1 MKDNEYYIPK
11 DPLQPIEFENQTL
24 DAIGT
29 TIPKKANEAA
39 EKRKK
44 RKKREGMSR
53 NVALLL
59 SAVAVG
65 IVAVSAFSAPSTPMT
80 DSTGTVGMP
89 DPLAVF
95 WIGSWEGPNGTTLEI
110 DFDHN
115 MALTRN
121 GELTVYTG
129 TEYLDG
135 IHGHA
140 LDIPQEGD
148 YPTSQIVVSVNERN
162 FGTDSLAVYL
172 VGSSGERTSL
182 GDFRRVTDHYWVD
195 IWQAGDG
202 SQITIHS
209 DYSVTIKNTLGEVS
223 EFDMYSIYNIYHYSE
238 GEDSDGN
245 TLTLESRAST
255 MDSIVLTFKY
265 EDGTFLDNRS
275 NTYYYRVSDEQISWW
290 VGTWKPLN
298 ENINTEFQI
307 NNDMSV
313 TYYKGGEFVMYLGKL
328 FEIGDIFTSGGGFLT
343 GDRHYLEAVTYDHNT
358 MFAEFMLNGEHIFAP
373 TEFYRV
379 DEQIVEPTPQP
390 PNPPQLDTDWV
401 GTWEDQ
407 DGRQIVIYDDYSALF
422 TDTDGTTEIFNA
434 SANYPDSYTART
446 ISTGADG
453 NLVDEI
459 QAYAVN
465 NETISVGLSIDSLN
479 IFTTEFFHRVGD
491 APQLPEPPP
500 EVLTDMQ
507 WSFDAPWAGIW
518 EGSNDETG
526 APITIAVLATSTE
539 PYTVMFIEHRP
550 SMSPADYD
558 DNYSAT
564 AFINEGFATVTAE
577 TVRSTG
583 NRYFVDSTGELIS
596 NSYAGEDTY
605 TLSGDTM
612 TYRTGTS
619 SQNLFS
625 DYTLTRV
632 SSSEE
637 EIREKWIE
645 FMTAKVIQ

>member
-11 DPLQPIEFENQTL
+11 DSQQPIEFEHKTL
-24 DAIGT
+24 EGAST
-29 TIPKKANEAA
+29 TIQKKADEQA

-44 RKKREGMSR
+44 RRKREGMSR

-65 IVAVSAFSAPSTPMT
+65 IVAVSAFSAPDTPST
-80 DSTGTVGMP
+80 TGEFGMP

-95 WIGSWEGPNGTTLEI
+95 WIGSWEGPGGTTLEI

-121 GELTVYTG
+121 GNLTVYTG
-129 TEYLDG
+129 AEYLDG

-148 YPTSQIVVSVNERN
+148 YPTSQIVVSINERN
-162 FGTDSLAVYL
+162 FGTESLAVYL
-172 VGSSGERTSL
+172 VGTSGERTSL
-182 GDFRRVTDHYWVD
+182 GEFRRVTDHYWVD
-195 IWQAGDG
+195 SWQAGDG

-238 GEDSDGN
+238 GEDTDGN
-245 TLTLESRAST
+245 TLTLESRASS

-290 VGTWKPLN
+290 VGNWKPIN
-298 ENINTEFQI
+298 SNINTEFYI
-307 NNDMSV
+307 NSDMSV
-313 TYYKGGEFVMYLGKL
+313 GYYEGGEFVMYLGKL
-328 FEIGDIFTSGGGFLT
+328 FEIDDVFTAGGGILT
-343 GDRHYLEAVTYDHNT
+343 GDLHYLEAITYDHNT

-373 TEFYRV
+373 TEFYRA

-390 PNPPQLDTDWV
+390 ENPPQLDTDWV

-407 DGRQIVIYDDYSALF
+407 DGRQIVIYDNYTALF
-422 TDTDGTTEIFNA
+422 TDTDGSTEFFDA
-434 SANYPDSYTART
+434 SSNTWNSYIA
-446 ISTGADG
+446 G
-453 NLVDEI
+453 NSVDEI
-459 QAYAVN
+459 RASSVN
-465 NETISVGLSIDSLN
+465 NDTMAVALSIDGVN
-479 IFTTEFFHRVGD
+479 IFTSTFFHRVGD
-491 APQLPEPPP
+491 APPPP
-500 EVLTDMQ
+500 EPIVEVLADMQ

-518 EGSNDETG
+518 EGTNDETG
-526 APITIAVLATSTE
+526 APITIAALATSTE
-539 PYTVMFIEHRP
+539 PYTVMFMEFRP

-558 DNYSAT
+558 DNYRAV
-564 AFINEGFATVTAE
+564 AFKNEGFTTVSADS
-577 TVRSTG
+577 VRSTG
-583 NRYFVDSTGELIS
+583 NWFLIDSTGALIS

-605 TLSGDTM
+605 NLSGDTM
-612 TYRTGTS
+612 TYRTGS
-619 SQNLFS
+619 STQNLFS

-645 FMTAKVIQ
+645 FMTAHVAQE